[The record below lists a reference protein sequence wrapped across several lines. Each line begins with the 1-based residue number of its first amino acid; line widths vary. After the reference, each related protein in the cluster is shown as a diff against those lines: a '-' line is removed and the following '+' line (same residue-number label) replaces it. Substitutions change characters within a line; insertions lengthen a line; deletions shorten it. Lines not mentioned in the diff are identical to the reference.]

1 MIFCCNFSLYKE
13 GISGH
18 TCTWIKDRTM
28 DYQLRCWLY
37 HLYML
42 LSHLLILNCSCLPK
56 PSLSLESPP
65 ITANSTFDKSFLG
78 LDKCNACIGTSICKK
93 FFKEEIRFESWL
105 SFHLKLPSN
114 YQTYYLGSY
123 TDDGKKWKP
132 IIISR
137 LLSQK
142 QSVESDK
149 RICDFGLKKDT
160 CSIENILRGTDRVYK
175 WMKADRLTPDLVRGL
190 SSPMLWCP
198 SQRLLDRIVRR
209 YVEVLDA
216 GSILMKHFTEKD
228 KLRLLYT
235 LSVNTHP
242 IILQVFPGS
251 EGWPFPKYIG
261 SCGRT
266 IVIASTQPIKTFY
279 NSTPDV
285 VADIA
290 YQVLHI
296 TNFLRNNDFNYSLFY
311 THVHSDMFGL
321 VKDGRV
327 LVTDASTI
335 GVLDKQGGQLM
346 PNEFQPNKDVFTC
359 LTSDCNTTLPT
370 CSSIH
375 DVQSLEM
382 VCKHILPKLITNK
395 FPVMMQQK
403 IDTQLKICGNSSFS
417 DHTILKSALTLL
429 ELLKQLRSCDTRFFY
444 RYPECKYSDKY

>member
-175 WMKADRLTPDLVRGL
+175 WMKADRLTPDLVR
-190 SSPMLWCP
+190 
-198 SQRLLDRIVRR
+198 
-209 YVEVLDA
+209 
-216 GSILMKHFTEKD
+216 
-228 KLRLLYT
+228 
-235 LSVNTHP
+235 
-242 IILQVFPGS
+242 VFPGS